1 MRMVALLSYIEG
13 GQLLMLEPTI
23 LHTEVLRNV
32 LSYLPETQECAQFI
46 LERATRENAERER
59 EREER
64 AAREKAERE
73 REERAAREKAER
85 EKAERERE
93 ERAAREK
100 AEREREERAEREKA
114 EREKAERERKRQ
126 AELAREHKRR
136 ILQLFQGKEYA
147 FSIEYALSS
156 LPDDATTITRLEFL
170 TSVNSVILTL
180 GLKCSYTSLFI
191 F

>member
-59 EREER
+59 ERE
-64 AAREKAERE
+64 
-73 REERAAREKAER
+73 
-85 EKAERERE
+85 RERE

-114 EREKAERERKRQ
+114 ERERERQ

>member
-59 EREER
+59 EREREER

-73 REERAAREKAER
+73 RER
-85 EKAERERE
+85 ERERE

-114 EREKAERERKRQ
+114 ERERERQ